1 MFEEMKL
8 HRFLSPKIMTTI
20 IRLSLIGMIVAS
32 FVGVGILSA
41 QSSLVSKARPS
52 ARAKN
57 TRRPAQAA
65 AAPTVRNVVLVH
77 GAFADGSSW
86 AKVIPLLEAKGLRVT
101 AVQNPLSSLAD
112 DVAATKRAIANQ
124 DGPVI
129 LVGHSWAGMVISEAG
144 NDPKVAGL
152 IYVAAIVPDE
162 NQSANDVLKP
172 YSPPPGLAEAKPDAA
187 GFLSLTRKGIDEDF
201 VPDLPAA
208 ERAIVYATQGPW
220 NSTCLADKVSAPAWK
235 TKPSWFIAVQ
245 DRMLPP
251 EYEQAVSKHI
261 RATTTTLP
269 TGHVPMLSKPKE
281 VASVIIEAA
290 NTPFT
295 ALDADHASAQSV
307 FPANFRT
314 QEIQADGATIH
325 VRVGGQGPAVV
336 LLHGFGDT
344 GDMWALMAAELAH
357 DHTVVAPDLRGMG
370 LSSHPA
376 GGYDKKT
383 QAADIRSVLTQL
395 GIDRAAVVG
404 HDIGATV
411 AYAYAARYPDKTDR
425 LVVMDAPVPGIPP
438 WDEIVRSP
446 ALWHFSFG
454 GPDAERLVAGRERIY
469 LDRFWNEFASDPSK
483 IDEATRVHYTAFYA
497 QPGAMH
503 SAFAQFLSIPKDA
516 EDNKVS
522 MTTKL
527 TMPVLAIGGAKS
539 FGANVAIVMRN
550 AADNVTEV
558 MIANSGHWLMEE
570 QPTATIAAVHNFLDR
585 KITTQSH

>member
-1 MFEEMKL
+1 VNTIQTKGKTHWLAHSKL
-8 HRFLSPKIMTTI
+8 SC
-20 IRLSLIGMIVAS
+20 VAAVALAFS
-32 FVGVGILSA
+32 AFQGVA
-41 QSSLVSKARPS
+41 QQAPS
-52 ARAKN
+52 Q
-57 TRRPAQAA
+57 PA
-65 AAPTVRNVVLVH
+65 RNVVLVH
-77 GAFADGSSW
+77 GAFSDGSSW
-86 AKVIPLLEAKGLRVT
+86 AKVIPLLEAKGLHVT

-112 DVAATKRAIANQ
+112 DVAATRRAIARQ

-152 IYVAAIVPDE
+152 VYLAAIVPDE
-162 NQSANDVLKP
+162 GQAASDVLKP
-172 YSPPPGLAEAKPDAA
+172 YAPGPGLAEAKPDAS

-201 VPDLPAA
+201 VPDLRPAD
-208 ERAIVYATQGPW
+208 RAIIYATQGAW
-220 NSTCLADKVSAPAWK
+220 NSACLADKVSVPAWTK
-235 TKPSWFIAVQ
+235 KPSWFIIAAN

-251 EYEQAVSKHI
+251 EYEKAVAEHI
-261 RATTTTLP
+261 HATTTTLA
-269 TGHVPMLSKPKE
+269 TGHVPMLSSPKQ
-281 VASVIIEAA
+281 VAAVIIEAA
-290 NTPFT
+290 NTRFT
-295 ALDADHASAQSV
+295 ALDAAHASAQSV

-314 QEIQADGATIH
+314 LEIQADGATIH

-344 GDMWALMAAELAH
+344 GDMWAPMAAELAH
-357 DHTVVAPDLRGMG
+357 DHRVVVPDLRGMG

-469 LDRFWNEFASDPSK
+469 LDRFWNEFAGDPSK

-527 TMPVLAIGGAKS
+527 TMPVLAIGAAKA

-558 MIANSGHWLMEE
+558 LITDSGHWLMDE
-570 QPTATIAAVHNFLDR
+570 QPTATIAAVRNFLDR
-585 KITTQSH
+585 KTTTQSLKLGKWVSTNSDHND